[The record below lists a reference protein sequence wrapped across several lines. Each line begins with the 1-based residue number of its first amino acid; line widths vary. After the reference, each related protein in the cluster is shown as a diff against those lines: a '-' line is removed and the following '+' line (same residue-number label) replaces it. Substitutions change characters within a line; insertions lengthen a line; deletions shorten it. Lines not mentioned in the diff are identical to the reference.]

1 MDQVKFVEDSLK
13 RLSRLY
19 QFKFF
24 KGCVFNNVFLV
35 YSCNLEPNESPLF
48 LDQLSRQCFEVHK
61 GNNIKLG

>member
-19 QFKFF
+19 HFKFF
-24 KGCVFNNVFLV
+24 KAASSTKFSWFIPG
-35 YSCNLEPNESPLF
+35 YLEPNESPLY